1 MFPEQKGN
9 SREPLPFAVGTG
21 PLVSWGPGIKISV
34 LTSFFHG
41 RNVASRE
48 KQVLPVEDAEPS
60 APYASKLF
68 NLGSGR
74 IDPLSQSGIIPG
86 VEVNKQVLK
95 DRGAKTISIECC
107 I

>member
-9 SREPLPFAVGTG
+9 SREPLSFAVGTG
-21 PLVSWGPGIKISV
+21 PLVSWGPGIRISL
-34 LTSFFHG
+34 LTSFLHG
-41 RNVASRE
+41 RNVTSQE
-48 KQVLPVEDAEPS
+48 KQALPVDDAELS

-74 IDPLSQSGIIPG
+74 IDPLPQSGIIPG
-86 VEVNKQVLK
+86 DEVNKQVLK
-95 DRGAKTISIECC
+95 ERGAKTIKIERC